1 MLSRAERSF
10 FSDWW
15 WTVDRWLLA
24 GLCALMV
31 LGVVFTMAGS
41 PPVAERLGLPTFHFV
56 NRHLLYL
63 LPAAGIM
70 AAVSLMTP
78 RGVRRTAL
86 IIYIIGMVSVLAA
99 LQFGVEIKG
108 ARRWIFGLQPS
119 EFVKPCFVILAAWAF
134 SEGARRRDV
143 PGTAFALLLLPATI
157 IPFMLQPDFG
167 QTVLV
172 SLVWGGLFFLAG
184 LHWLWVAGIGGVGI
198 TGATFAYKFLP
209 HVRVRIDKFL
219 NAGADGPAT
228 NPGNSF
234 QSDVAVDSFVQGGW
248 FGKGPGEGTLKR
260 ILPDSHTDF
269 IFAVT
274 GEEFGVVA
282 ALVLMCIFAF
292 IVMRG
297 FTLAM
302 RNEDPFCRFA
312 AAGLIMLFGL
322 QSAINMGVNLHLLPA
337 KGMTLPFISYG
348 GSSLLSLAIGMGFLI
363 AVTRRRPRSAII
375 ERVK

>member
-1 MLSRAERSF
+1 MLSRAERTF

-15 WTVDRWLLA
+15 WTVDRWLLS

-56 NRHLLYL
+56 NRHLAYL
-63 LPAAGIM
+63 LPAAALM
-70 AAVSLMTP
+70 AAVSLLSP

-86 IIYIIGMVSVLAA
+86 IVYTIAMLCVFAA

-108 ARRWIFGLQPS
+108 ARRWIFGVQPS

-172 SLVWGGLFFLAG
+172 SIVWAGLFFLAG
-184 LHWLWVAGIGGVGI
+184 LHILWVAGIGTLGI
-198 TGATFAYKFLP
+198 AGGYFAYKFLP
-209 HVRVRIDKFL
+209 HVRVRFDKFL
-219 NAGADGPAT
+219 NAGVDGPAT

-274 GEEFGVVA
+274 GEEFGVVVA
-282 ALVLMCIFAF
+282 FLLMTIFAL
-292 IVMRG
+292 IVLRG

-348 GSSLLSLAIGMGFLI
+348 GSSLLSLALGMGFLI